1 MSIGATAAVPSA
13 KTPSSSAS
21 LPTSKGVFL
30 LIVSSTC
37 ALTLVPASASRIATR
52 TSFPVKRSTS
62 GLSTVSGDISTPGPD
77 RNARLLPLVNPISKG
92 DITRMLKIDLS
103 GRRALVAGVADDAGF
118 GFAIAKALAE
128 AGASVSVGT
137 WPPALNIF
145 MNLLERGK
153 MDASRKLSNG
163 QLLQF
168 EKVYPLDASFDT
180 LSDAPE
186 DIRSNKRYKDTGDF
200 SIDGMVQRI
209 QSDFGSDSL
218 DIVIHSL
225 ANGPEVKKPLL
236 ETSRAGY
243 LTALSVSAYSLISM
257 VSRLGPLMRKGG
269 SFLSLTYMASER
281 VIPGYGGG
289 MSSAKAAL
297 ESDTRVL
304 AFEAGRKYGVRINA
318 ISAGP
323 LASRAASAIGIIEK
337 MVEYCAENS
346 PLTDPLQ
353 AEEVGN
359 AAAFLSSPLATGITG
374 SVMYVDKG
382 YHSMGMA
389 LQETAATA

>member
-1 MSIGATAAVPSA
+1 
-13 KTPSSSAS
+13 
-21 LPTSKGVFL
+21 
-30 LIVSSTC
+30 
-37 ALTLVPASASRIATR
+37 
-52 TSFPVKRSTS
+52 
-62 GLSTVSGDISTPGPD
+62 
-77 RNARLLPLVNPISKG
+77 
-92 DITRMLKIDLS
+92 MLNIDLS
-103 GRRALVAGVADDAGF
+103 GKRALVAGVADDAGF
-118 GFAIAKALAE
+118 GFAIAKALIE
-128 AGASVSVGT
+128 AGATVSVGT

-153 MDASRKLSNG
+153 MDTSRMLSNG

-168 EKVYPLDASFDT
+168 EKIYPLDASFDT
-180 LSDAPE
+180 LADAPE
-186 DIRSNKRYKDTGDF
+186 DIRTNKRYKDTGDF

-209 QSDFGSDSL
+209 ESDFGKDSL

-243 LTALSVSAYSLISM
+243 LTAISVSAYSLTSM

-304 AFEAGRKYGVRINA
+304 AFEAGRKYGVRVNA

-346 PLTDPLQ
+346 PLTEPLQ
-353 AEEVGN
+353 AEDVGN
-359 AAAFLSSPLATGITG
+359 TAAFLSSPLAAGITG
-374 SVMYVDKG
+374 TVVYVDKG

-389 LQETAATA
+389 MQESAVTA